1 VKGARIA
8 VQGSRIEDR
17 GLSAARSS
25 ATLPSR
31 TGTHALAAPRG
42 EPVTQSAI
50 LDPQS
55 STDQAATLRRLFA
68 PPLVRVLPV
77 LMPELHC
84 TVRSSWVAKLAQA
97 FARGGE
103 RTLLVDA
110 ARAQIAA
117 ALGLRARFDLA
128 QAWLGDCEPAA
139 ALVDAGP
146 QLSILP
152 AARALQLTQARGASL
167 VSELAALGPAVA
179 ERGGCDLVLL
189 LLPAAAAAR
198 EVVGDALVPTVP
210 SAIELGQTLR
220 EIEQVAAATRR
231 IDEAD
236 PEHPL
241 PAGAEPRATRTFRL
255 LFLGMDAR
263 AAATLAHRLSVSLR
277 APTRLAG
284 AVQIARDLAPVAQAA
299 GGWPLARLAMTPRA
313 AR

>member
-1 VKGARIA
+1 VRG
-8 VQGSRIEDR
+8 GS
-17 GLSAARSS
+17 GTRSS
-25 ATLPSR
+25 
-31 TGTHALAAPRG
+31 
-42 EPVTQSAI
+42 I
-50 LDPQS
+50 LDPRS
-55 STDQAATLRRLFA
+55 SSDQAATLRRLFA
-68 PPLVRVLPV
+68 PPPVRVLPV

-84 TVRSSWVAKLAQA
+84 TLRSSWVAKLAQA

-103 RTLLVDA
+103 RTLVVDA
-110 ARAQIAA
+110 ARAQVAA

-167 VSELAALGPAVA
+167 VAELAELGPALA
-179 ERGGCDLVLL
+179 ERGGCDLILL

-198 EVVGDALVPTVP
+198 EVAGDVLVPTVP
-210 SAIELGQTLR
+210 SAVELGQTLR
-220 EIEQVAAATRR
+220 EIEHLAGAIRR

-277 APTRLAG
+277 APTGLAG
-284 AVQIARDLAPVAQAA
+284 AVRIARDLAPIAQAA
-299 GGWPLARLAMTPRA
+299 GGWPLARLAIKQPM